1 MNANNIHIFYRQ
13 VLTCLYLL
21 WDESEKIYKLVIQLV
36 FKKIFNNVMRN
47 IFLSLLMIFVS
58 SCSNPI
64 SEADLIL
71 SSNNVILMT
80 GDQEAQPLSIAINN
94 KKIVWIGSHEDAT
107 NIQGTKFDFGNQAI
121 LPGFIDAHG
130 HASYLAFA
138 TQVANIAS
146 PPVGKI
152 KTIKDLQIELKK
164 FIKDSNLQPG
174 QWLMGL
180 GYDDSLLAE
189 QRHPTKKDLDQ
200 VSTEHP
206 IYLIHVSA
214 HLGAANSMGLAL
226 ANINSDTPDPSGGK
240 IRRYENSSEPNGVF
254 EETAAYPVQ
263 QLAMSAYKDPI
274 GSVKKAMEIYASH
287 GITTA
292 QDGASSPETIGLM
305 QAADAQGMINLDVI
319 SYPVGQNGLD
329 KTLETINFG
338 SYEGRI
344 KVGGIKLILDGSPQ
358 GKTAYLTEP
367 YYKPPH
373 SESESYK
380 GYPLIPQ
387 KEVSKWVSE
396 YADLNIPIIAH
407 ANGDAAADMLITAV
421 RNADLKTD
429 HRTIMIHAQTVRED
443 QLDQMKEL
451 KIIPSYFSTHTFY
464 WGDWHRDSVF
474 GEDRA
479 MRISPTR
486 STLDR
491 KMPFT
496 VHNDAPVVPPD
507 MIRLLWSTTNRMT
520 RSGKVLGEE
529 QKISTYSALEAMTI
543 NAAYQHFEDEIK
555 GTIEVGKLAD
565 LVVLSEDPLSMPAD
579 ELLKLKVIATYSHG
593 KEIFKNEK

>member
-1 MNANNIHIFYRQ
+1 
-13 VLTCLYLL
+13 
-21 WDESEKIYKLVIQLV
+21 
-36 FKKIFNNVMRN
+36 MRN
-47 IFLSLLMIFVS
+47 FLILLLLS
-58 SCSNPI
+58 SSSMLHSI
-64 SEADLIL
+64 EKADLII
-71 SSNNVILMT
+71 SSNKVILMT
-80 GDQEAQPLSIAINN
+80 GHQKAQPLSIAIQN
-94 KKIVWIGSHEDAT
+94 KKIVWIGSHTEAKK
-107 NIQGTKFDFGNQAI
+107 IQGQRINYHNQAI

-146 PPVGKI
+146 PPVGEV
-152 KTIKDLQIELKK
+152 KTIKDLQENLKK
-164 FIKDSNLQPG
+164 FIKDSNLKPG
-174 QWLMGL
+174 EWVMGL

-189 QRHPTKKDLDQ
+189 QRHPTKDDLDA
-200 VSTEHP
+200 VSTDHP

-214 HLGAANSMGLAL
+214 HLGAANSLGLSL
-226 ANINSDTPDPSGGK
+226 ANINSESNDPPGGK
-240 IRRYENSSEPNGVF
+240 IRRYENSLEPNGVF
-254 EETAAYPVQ
+254 EETAAYPLQ

-274 GSVKKAMEIYASH
+274 GSVKKAMDIYARN

-292 QDGASSPETIGLM
+292 QDGASNQETIALM
-305 QAADAQGMINLDVI
+305 QAADAQGMINLDII
-319 SYPVGQNGLD
+319 SYPIGQNGLD
-329 KTLETINFG
+329 QNLDSINFG
-338 SYEGRI
+338 NYGGRLKI
-344 KVGGIKLILDGSPQ
+344 GGIKLILDGSPQ

-373 SESESYK
+373 NEPDSYK

-387 KEVSKWVSE
+387 SEVSKWVKR
-396 YADLNIPIIAH
+396 YADLNIPIMAH
-407 ANGDAAADMLITAV
+407 ANGDAAADMLIEAV
-421 RNADLKTD
+421 KDAGITSD

-451 KIIPSYFSTHTFY
+451 SIIPSYFSTHTFY

-479 MRISPTR
+479 MRISPTK
-486 STLDR
+486 STLNR
-491 KMPFT
+491 KIPFT

-507 MIRLLWSTTNRMT
+507 MIRLLWSTTNRKT

-543 NAAYQHFEDEIK
+543 NAAFQHFEDDIK
-555 GTIEVGKLAD
+555 GSIEVGKLAD
-565 LVVLSEDPLSMPAD
+565 LVVLSEDPLSIPVN
-579 ELLKLKVIATYSHG
+579 ELLELKIMATYSHG

>member
-1 MNANNIHIFYRQ
+1 
-13 VLTCLYLL
+13 
-21 WDESEKIYKLVIQLV
+21 
-36 FKKIFNNVMRN
+36 MRN
-47 IFLSLLMIFVS
+47 LFLFLLIS
-58 SCSNPI
+58 SCSFEQEI
-64 SEADLIL
+64 KEADLVIT
-71 SSNNVILMT
+71 SNKVILMT
-80 GDQEAQPLSIAINN
+80 GNKQAQPLSIAIKN
-94 KKIVWIGSHEDAT
+94 KEIIWIGSHMKAKR
-107 NIQGTKFDFGNQAI
+107 IQGKHINFGNQAI

-146 PPVGKI
+146 PPVGSINNI
-152 KTIKDLQIELKK
+152 KELQTELKK
-164 FIKDSNLQPG
+164 FITESNLKPG
-174 QWLMGL
+174 EWVMGL

-189 QRHPTKKDLDQ
+189 QRHPTKDDLDE

-214 HLGAANSMGLAL
+214 HLGAANSLGLSL
-226 ANINSDTPDPSGGK
+226 ANISAETQDPPGGK

-254 EETAAYPVQ
+254 EETAAYPLQ

-274 GSVKKAMEIYASH
+274 GSVKKAMNIYARN

-292 QDGASSPETIGLM
+292 QDGASNPETISLM
-305 QAADAQGMINLDVI
+305 QAADVQGMINLDII
-319 SYPVGQNGLD
+319 SYPIGQNGLD
-329 KTLETINFG
+329 ENLDSINFG
-338 SYEGRI
+338 SYEGRLKI
-344 KVGGIKLILDGSPQ
+344 GGIKLILDGSPQ

-373 SESESYK
+373 SESDSYK

-387 KEVSKWVSE
+387 SEVSKWVKK
-396 YADLNIPIIAH
+396 YADLNIPIMAH
-407 ANGDAAADMLITAV
+407 ANGDAAADMLIKAV
-421 RNADLKTD
+421 KDADINSD

-479 MRISPTR
+479 MRISPTK
-486 STLDR
+486 STLNR
-491 KMPFT
+491 NMPFT

-507 MIRLLWSTTNRMT
+507 MIRLLWSTTNRKT

-543 NAAYQHFEDEIK
+543 NAAYQHFEDDIK
-555 GTIEVGKLAD
+555 GSIEVGKLAD
-565 LVVLSEDPLSMPAD
+565 LVVLSEDPLSID
-579 ELLKLKVIATYSHG
+579 TKNLLEVSVVATFSRG
-593 KEIFKNEK
+593 VEVFNTAK

>member
-1 MNANNIHIFYRQ
+1 MRTLFTSA
-13 VLTCLYLL
+13 LL
-21 WDESEKIYKLVIQLV
+21 CSHLFLVAIE
-36 FKKIFNNVMRN
+36 
-47 IFLSLLMIFVS
+47 
-58 SCSNPI
+58 
-64 SEADLIL
+64 EADLII
-71 SSNNVILMT
+71 SSNKVILMT
-80 GDQEAQPLSIAINN
+80 GVEQAQPLSIAIKN
-94 KKIVWIGSHEDAT
+94 KKIAWIGSHQDAK
-107 NIQGTKFDFGNQAI
+107 NFQGEHINFGNQAV

-152 KTIKDLQIELKK
+152 NNIQDLQTELKN
-164 FIKDSNLQPG
+164 FIQDSGLQPG
-174 QWLMGL
+174 EWVMGL

-189 QRHPTKKDLDQ
+189 QRHPTKDDLDE

-214 HLGAANSMGLAL
+214 HLGAANSLGLSL
-226 ANINSDTPDPSGGK
+226 ANINSKTEDPPGGK
-240 IRRYENSSEPNGVF
+240 IRRYENSLEPNGVF
-254 EETAAYPVQ
+254 EETAAYPLQ

-274 GSVKKAMEIYASH
+274 GSVKKAMEIYARN

-292 QDGASSPETIGLM
+292 QDGASSLETIGLM
-305 QAADAQGMINLDVI
+305 QAADAQSMINIDVI
-319 SYPVGQNGLD
+319 SYPIGQNGLD
-329 KTLETINFG
+329 ENLNALNFG
-338 SYEGRI
+338 SYTGRV

-373 SESESYK
+373 NESKSYR

-387 KEVSKWVSE
+387 TEVSEWVKK
-396 YADLNIPIIAH
+396 YADLNIPIMAH
-407 ANGDAAADMLITAV
+407 ANGDAAADMLITAI
-421 RNADLKTD
+421 RNAKIKSD

-443 QLDQMKEL
+443 QLDLMREL

-474 GEDRA
+474 GRDRA
-479 MRISPTR
+479 IRISPTK

-491 KMPFT
+491 DMPFS

-520 RSGKVLGEE
+520 RSGKILGDQ
-529 QKISTYSALEAMTI
+529 QKISTYDALKAMTL
-543 NAAYQHFEDEIK
+543 NAAYQHFEDDIK
-555 GTIEVGKLAD
+555 GSIEVGKLAD
-565 LVVLSEDPLSMPAD
+565 LVVLSEDPLAMPTTS
-579 ELLKLKVIATYSHG
+579 LLNLKVIATYSHG
-593 KEIFKNEK
+593 REIFRATN

>member
-1 MNANNIHIFYRQ
+1 
-13 VLTCLYLL
+13 
-21 WDESEKIYKLVIQLV
+21 
-36 FKKIFNNVMRN
+36 MRN
-47 IFLSLLMIFVS
+47 FLILLLLIS
-58 SCSNPI
+58 SSVLHSI
-64 SEADLIL
+64 EKADLII
-71 SSNNVILMT
+71 SSNKVILMT
-80 GDQEAQPLSIAINN
+80 GHQKAQPLSIAIQN
-94 KKIVWIGSHEDAT
+94 KKIAWIGSHTEAKK
-107 NIQGTKFDFGNQAI
+107 IQGQRIDYHNQAI

-146 PPVGKI
+146 PPVGEV
-152 KTIKDLQIELKK
+152 KTIKDLQENLKK

-174 QWLMGL
+174 EWVMGL

-189 QRHPTKKDLDQ
+189 QRHPTKDDLDA
-200 VSTEHP
+200 VSTDHP

-214 HLGAANSMGLAL
+214 HLGAANSLGLSL
-226 ANINSDTPDPSGGK
+226 ANINSESNDPPGGK
-240 IRRYENSSEPNGVF
+240 IRRYENSLEPNGVF
-254 EETAAYPVQ
+254 EETAAYPLQ

-274 GSVKKAMEIYASH
+274 GSVKKAMDIYARN

-292 QDGASSPETIGLM
+292 QDGASSQETIALM
-305 QAADAQGMINLDVI
+305 QAADAQGMINLDII
-319 SYPVGQNGLD
+319 SYPIGQNGLD
-329 KTLETINFG
+329 QNLDSINFG
-338 SYEGRI
+338 NYKGRLKI
-344 KVGGIKLILDGSPQ
+344 GGIKLILDGSPQ

-373 SESESYK
+373 SESDSYK

-387 KEVSKWVSE
+387 SEVSKWVKR
-396 YADLNIPIIAH
+396 YAGLNIPIMAH
-407 ANGDAAADMLITAV
+407 ANGDAAADMLIEAV
-421 RNADLKTD
+421 KNADITSD

-443 QLDQMKEL
+443 QLDKMKEL
-451 KIIPSYFSTHTFY
+451 SIIPSYFSTHTFY

-479 MRISPTR
+479 MRISPTK
-486 STLDR
+486 STLNR
-491 KMPFT
+491 KIPFT

-507 MIRLLWSTTNRMT
+507 MIRLLWSTTNRKT

-543 NAAYQHFEDEIK
+543 NAAFQHFEDDIK
-555 GTIEVGKLAD
+555 GSIEVGKLAD
-565 LVVLSEDPLSMPAD
+565 LVVLSEDPLSIPVN
-579 ELLKLKVIATYSHG
+579 ELLELKIMATYSHG

>member
-1 MNANNIHIFYRQ
+1 MR
-13 VLTCLYLL
+13 YLL
-21 WDESEKIYKLVIQLV
+21 
-36 FKKIFNNVMRN
+36 F
-47 IFLSLLMIFVS
+47 FLLIS
-58 SCSNPI
+58 SCSFVQNI
-64 SEADLIL
+64 NEADLIL

-80 GDQEAQPLSIAINN
+80 GGKEAQPLAIAI
-94 KKIVWIGSHEDAT
+94 KGGTIIWIGSHKEAQH
-107 NIQGTKFDFGNQAI
+107 IQGKHIDFGDKAV

-152 KTIKDLQIELKK
+152 NNIKELQTELKK

-174 QWLMGL
+174 EWVMGL
-180 GYDDSLLAE
+180 GYDDSLLEE
-189 QRHPTKKDLDQ
+189 QRHPTKDDLDE

-214 HLGAANSMGLAL
+214 HLGSANSLGLSL
-226 ANINSDTPDPSGGK
+226 ANISSETQDPPGGK
-240 IRRYENSSEPNGVF
+240 IRRYESSSEPNGVF
-254 EETAAYPVQ
+254 EETAAYPLQ
-263 QLAMSAYKDPI
+263 QLAMSAYKDPV
-274 GSVKKAMEIYASH
+274 GSVKKAMDIYARN

-305 QAADAQGMINLDVI
+305 QAADAQGMINLDII
-319 SYPVGQNGLD
+319 SYPIGQNGLD
-329 KTLETINFG
+329 QNLDTINFG
-338 SYEGRI
+338 NYAGRLKI
-344 KVGGIKLILDGSPQ
+344 GGIKLILDGSPQ

-373 SESESYK
+373 SESDSYK

-387 KEVSKWVSE
+387 SEVSKWVKR
-396 YADLNIPIIAH
+396 YADLNIPIMAH
-407 ANGDAAADMLITAV
+407 ANGDAAADMLIEAV
-421 RNADLKTD
+421 KDAEITSD

-451 KIIPSYFSTHTFY
+451 RIIPSYFSTHTFY

-474 GEDRA
+474 GEERA
-479 MRISPTR
+479 MRISPTK
-486 STLDR
+486 SSLDR
-491 KMPFT
+491 SMPFT

-507 MIRLLWSTTNRMT
+507 MIRLLWSTTNRET

-543 NAAYQHFEDEIK
+543 NAAYQHFEDDIK
-555 GTIEVGKLAD
+555 GTIEVGKQAD
-565 LVVLSEDPLSMPAD
+565 LVVLSEDPLSIDP
-579 ELLKLKVIATYSHG
+579 ENLLKIRVIATYSKG
-593 KEIFKNEK
+593 IEIFDAQQ

>member
-1 MNANNIHIFYRQ
+1 
-13 VLTCLYLL
+13 
-21 WDESEKIYKLVIQLV
+21 
-36 FKKIFNNVMRN
+36 MRN
-47 IFLSLLMIFVS
+47 LLILILLSS
-58 SCSNPI
+58 SSMLHSI
-64 SEADLIL
+64 EKADLII
-71 SSNNVILMT
+71 SSNKVILMT
-80 GDQEAQPLSIAINN
+80 GHQKAQPLSIAIQN
-94 KKIVWIGSHEDAT
+94 KKIVWIGSHTEAKK
-107 NIQGTKFDFGNQAI
+107 IQGQRIDYHNQAI

-146 PPVGKI
+146 PPVGEV
-152 KTIKDLQIELKK
+152 KTIKDLQENLKK

-174 QWLMGL
+174 EWVMGL

-189 QRHPTKKDLDQ
+189 QRHPTKDDLDA
-200 VSTEHP
+200 VSTDHP

-214 HLGAANSMGLAL
+214 HLGAANSMGLSL
-226 ANINSDTPDPSGGK
+226 ANINSESNDPPGGK
-240 IRRYENSSEPNGVF
+240 IRRYENSLEPNGVF
-254 EETAAYPVQ
+254 EETAAYPLQ

-274 GSVKKAMEIYASH
+274 GSVKKAMDIYARN

-292 QDGASSPETIGLM
+292 QDGASSQETIALM
-305 QAADAQGMINLDVI
+305 QAADAQGMINLDII
-319 SYPVGQNGLD
+319 SYPIGQNGLD
-329 KTLETINFG
+329 QNLDSISFG
-338 SYEGRI
+338 NYTGRLKI
-344 KVGGIKLILDGSPQ
+344 GGIKLILDGSPQ

-373 SESESYK
+373 SESDSYK

-387 KEVSKWVSE
+387 SEVSKWVKR
-396 YADLNIPIIAH
+396 YADLNIPIMAH
-407 ANGDAAADMLITAV
+407 ANGDAAADMLIEAV
-421 RNADLKTD
+421 KNADITSD

-451 KIIPSYFSTHTFY
+451 SIIPSYFSTHTFY

-479 MRISPTR
+479 MRISPTK
-486 STLDR
+486 STLNR
-491 KMPFT
+491 KIPFT

-507 MIRLLWSTTNRMT
+507 MIRLLWSTTNRKT

-543 NAAYQHFEDEIK
+543 NAAFQHFEDDIK
-555 GTIEVGKLAD
+555 GSIEVGKLAD
-565 LVVLSEDPLSMPAD
+565 LVVLSEDPLSIPVN
-579 ELLKLKVIATYSHG
+579 ELLELKIMATYSHG

>member
-1 MNANNIHIFYRQ
+1 MR
-13 VLTCLYLL
+13 YL
-21 WDESEKIYKLVIQLV
+21 I
-36 FKKIFNNVMRN
+36 
-47 IFLSLLMIFVS
+47 LLALFS
-58 SCSNPI
+58 SCSIDQAIND
-64 SEADLIL
+64 ADLIV
-71 SSNNVILMT
+71 SSNKVILMT
-80 GDQEAQPLSIAINN
+80 DKRKAQPLSIAI
-94 KKIVWIGSHEDAT
+94 KDKRIVWIGSHQDAKH
-107 NIQGTKFDFGNQAI
+107 IQGKHIDFGNQAV

-152 KTIKDLQIELKK
+152 NTINELQAELKK
-164 FIKDSNLQPG
+164 FIKKSNLKPG
-174 QWLMGL
+174 EWMIGL
-180 GYDDSLLAE
+180 GYDDSLLEE
-189 QRHPTKKDLDQ
+189 QRHPTKDDLDK

-214 HLGAANSMGLAL
+214 HLGAANTLGLSL
-226 ANINSDTPDPSGGK
+226 ANINSETQDPPGGK
-240 IRRYENSSEPNGVF
+240 IRRYENSSKPNGVF
-254 EETAAYPVQ
+254 EETAAYPLQ

-274 GSVKKAMEIYASH
+274 GSVKQAMKIYARN

-292 QDGASSPETIGLM
+292 QDGASSLETIHLM
-305 QAADAQGMINLDVI
+305 QAADKQGMIDLDII
-319 SYPVGQNGLD
+319 SYPIGQNGLD
-329 KTLETINFG
+329 KNLNSINFG
-338 SYEGRI
+338 SYEGRLKI
-344 KVGGIKLILDGSPQ
+344 GGIKLILDGSPQ

-373 SESESYK
+373 SESDSYK

-387 KEVSKWVSE
+387 SEVSKWVKK
-396 YADLNIPIIAH
+396 YADLNIPIMAH
-407 ANGDAAADMLITAV
+407 ANGDAAADMLIKAV
-421 RNADLKTD
+421 KDADITSD

-443 QLDQMKEL
+443 QLDQMKKL

-479 MRISPTR
+479 MRISPTK
-486 STLDR
+486 STLKR

-507 MIRLLWSTTNRMT
+507 MIRLLWSTTNRKT

-543 NAAYQHFEDEIK
+543 NAAYQHFEDDIK
-555 GTIEVGKLAD
+555 GTIEVGKQAD
-565 LVVLSEDPLSMPAD
+565 LVVLSQDPLSID
-579 ELLKLKVIATYSHG
+579 TKDILEIEVVATFSRG
-593 KEIFKNEK
+593 QEVFNAKK

>member
-1 MNANNIHIFYRQ
+1 MR
-13 VLTCLYLL
+13 YLL
-21 WDESEKIYKLVIQLV
+21 
-36 FKKIFNNVMRN
+36 F
-47 IFLSLLMIFVS
+47 FLLIG
-58 SCSNPI
+58 SCSYDQNI
-64 SEADLIL
+64 NKADIIV

-80 GDQEAQPLSIAINN
+80 GSREAQPLSIAV
-94 KKIVWIGSHEDAT
+94 KDEKIIWIGSHNDAKY
-107 NIQGTKFDFGNQAI
+107 IQGKHIDFADQAV

-152 KTIKDLQIELKK
+152 NNIEELKTELKK

-174 QWLMGL
+174 EWVMGL
-180 GYDDSLLAE
+180 GYDDSLLEE
-189 QRHPTKKDLDQ
+189 QRHPTKDDLDE

-214 HLGAANSMGLAL
+214 HLGAANSFGLSL
-226 ANINSDTPDPSGGK
+226 ANISSETQDPAGGK
-240 IRRYENSSEPNGVF
+240 IRRYKNSSEPNGVF
-254 EETAAYPVQ
+254 EETAAYPLQ

-274 GSVKKAMEIYASH
+274 GSVKKAMDIYARN

-305 QAADAQGMINLDVI
+305 QAADAQGMINLDII
-319 SYPVGQNGLD
+319 SYPIGQNGLD
-329 KTLETINFG
+329 QNLDTINFG
-338 SYEGRI
+338 NYAGRLKI
-344 KVGGIKLILDGSPQ
+344 GGIKLILDGSPQ

-373 SESESYK
+373 SESDSYK

-387 KEVSKWVSE
+387 SEVSKWVKQ
-396 YADLNIPIIAH
+396 YADLNIPIMAH
-407 ANGDAAADMLITAV
+407 ANGDAAADMLIEAV
-421 RNADLKTD
+421 KDAEITSD

-451 KIIPSYFSTHTFY
+451 RIIPSYFSTHTFY

-474 GEDRA
+474 GEERA
-479 MRISPTR
+479 MRISPTK
-486 STLDR
+486 SSLDR
-491 KMPFT
+491 NMPFT

-507 MIRLLWSTTNRMT
+507 MIRLLWSTTNRKT
-520 RSGKVLGEE
+520 RSGKVLGEK

-543 NAAYQHFEDEIK
+543 NAAYQHFEDDIK
-555 GTIEVGKLAD
+555 GTIEVGKQAD
-565 LVVLSEDPLSMPAD
+565 LVVLSEDPLSIDP
-579 ELLKLKVIATYSHG
+579 ENLLKIRVIATYSKG
-593 KEIFKNEK
+593 IEIFDAKQ

>member
-1 MNANNIHIFYRQ
+1 MNK
-13 VLTCLYLL
+13 VLIALILA
-21 WDESEKIYKLVIQLV
+21 VV
-36 FKKIFNNVMRN
+36 
-47 IFLSLLMIFVS
+47 LSGSVYATT
-58 SCSNPI
+58 I

-71 SSNNVILMT
+71 SSDNVILMT
-80 GDQEAQPLSIAINN
+80 GDKKAQPLSIAITN
-94 KKIVWIGSHEDAT
+94 KKIVWVGLHKDAK
-107 NIQGTKFDFGNQAI
+107 NIQGTKIDFGNQAI

-138 TQVANIAS
+138 SQVANIAS

-152 KTIKDLQIELKK
+152 KTIKDLQIELKE
-164 FIKDSNLQPG
+164 FIKVSNLQPG
-174 QWLMGL
+174 QWLIGL
-180 GYDDSLLAE
+180 GYDNSLLAE
-189 QRHPTKKDLDQ
+189 QRHPTKEDLDQ

-214 HLGAANSMGLAL
+214 HLGATNSMGLAL
-226 ANINSDTPDPSGGK
+226 ANINSNTPDPSGGK
-240 IRRYENSSEPNGVF
+240 IRRYKNSSEPNGVF
-254 EETAAYPVQ
+254 EESAAYPVQ

-292 QDGASSPETIGLM
+292 QDGASSPEAIALM
-305 QAADAQGMINLDVI
+305 QAADDQGMVNLDII

-329 KTLETINFG
+329 KSIQTIKFG
-338 SYEGRI
+338 SYKGRV

-373 SESESYK
+373 SESDSYK

-387 KEVSKWVSE
+387 KEVSKWVSI
-396 YADLNIPIIAH
+396 YADLNIPIMAH
-407 ANGDAAADMLITAV
+407 ANGDAAADMLIKAV
-421 RNADLKTD
+421 KNADMKND

-443 QLDQMKEL
+443 QLDQMKKL

-479 MRISPTR
+479 MRISPTK

-520 RSGKVLGEE
+520 RSGKVLGSE
-529 QKISTYSALEAMTI
+529 QKISTYSALEAITI
-543 NAAYQHFEDEIK
+543 NAAYQHFEDSIK
-555 GTIEVGKLAD
+555 GTIEVGKQAD
-565 LVVLSEDPLSMPAD
+565 LVVLSEDPLSI
-579 ELLKLKVIATYSHG
+579 ETKNLLDISVIATFSRG
-593 KEIFKNEK
+593 VEIFNAKR

>member
-1 MNANNIHIFYRQ
+1 MR
-13 VLTCLYLL
+13 YL
-21 WDESEKIYKLVIQLV
+21 I
-36 FKKIFNNVMRN
+36 
-47 IFLSLLMIFVS
+47 LLALFS
-58 SCSNPI
+58 SCSIDQAIND
-64 SEADLIL
+64 ADLIV
-71 SSNNVILMT
+71 SSNKVILMT
-80 GDQEAQPLSIAINN
+80 DKRKAQPLSIAI
-94 KKIVWIGSHEDAT
+94 KDERIVWIGSHQDAK
-107 NIQGTKFDFGNQAI
+107 NIQGKHIYFGNQAV

-146 PPVGKI
+146 PPVG
-152 KTIKDLQIELKK
+152 TIKNIKELQTELRK
-164 FIKDSNLQPG
+164 FINDSNLKPG
-174 QWLMGL
+174 EWVMGL
-180 GYDDSLLAE
+180 GYDDSLLEE
-189 QRHPTKKDLDQ
+189 QRHPTKDDLDE

-214 HLGAANSMGLAL
+214 HLGAANSLGLSL
-226 ANINSDTPDPSGGK
+226 ANINSETQDPPGGR
-240 IRRYENSSEPNGVF
+240 IRRYENSLEPNGVF
-254 EETAAYPVQ
+254 EETAAYPLQ

-274 GSVKKAMEIYASH
+274 GSVKQAMNIYARN

-305 QAADAQGMINLDVI
+305 QAADAQGMINLDII
-319 SYPVGQNGLD
+319 SYPIGQNGLD
-329 KTLETINFG
+329 QNLDSINFG
-338 SYEGRI
+338 NYEGRLKI
-344 KVGGIKLILDGSPQ
+344 GGIKLILDGSPQ

-373 SESESYK
+373 SESDSYK

-387 KEVSKWVSE
+387 SEVSKWVKK
-396 YADLNIPIIAH
+396 YADLNIPIMAH
-407 ANGDAAADMLITAV
+407 ANGDAAADMLIKAV
-421 RNADLKTD
+421 KDADITSD

-443 QLDQMKEL
+443 QLDQMKKL

-479 MRISPTR
+479 MRISPTK
-486 STLDR
+486 STLKR

-507 MIRLLWSTTNRMT
+507 MIRLLWSTTNRKT

-543 NAAYQHFEDEIK
+543 NAAYQHFEDDIK
-555 GTIEVGKLAD
+555 GTIEVGKQAD
-565 LVVLSEDPLSMPAD
+565 LVVLSQDPLSID
-579 ELLKLKVIATYSHG
+579 TKDILEIEVVATFSRG
-593 KEIFKNEK
+593 QEVFNAKK

>member
-1 MNANNIHIFYRQ
+1 
-13 VLTCLYLL
+13 
-21 WDESEKIYKLVIQLV
+21 
-36 FKKIFNNVMRN
+36 MRN
-47 IFLSLLMIFVS
+47 LFLFLLIS
-58 SCSNPI
+58 SCSFEQEI
-64 SEADLIL
+64 KEADLVIT
-71 SSNNVILMT
+71 SNKVILMT
-80 GDQEAQPLSIAINN
+80 GNKQAQPLSIAIKN
-94 KKIVWIGSHEDAT
+94 KEIIWIGSHMKAKR
-107 NIQGTKFDFGNQAI
+107 IQGKHINFGNQAI

-146 PPVGKI
+146 PPVGSINNI
-152 KTIKDLQIELKK
+152 KELQTELKK
-164 FIKDSNLQPG
+164 FITESNLKPG
-174 QWLMGL
+174 EWVMGL

-189 QRHPTKKDLDQ
+189 QRHPTKDDLDE

-214 HLGAANSMGLAL
+214 HLGAANSLGLSL
-226 ANINSDTPDPSGGK
+226 ANISAETQDPPGGK

-254 EETAAYPVQ
+254 EETAAYPLQ

-274 GSVKKAMEIYASH
+274 GSVKKAMHIYARN

-292 QDGASSPETIGLM
+292 QDGASNPETISLM
-305 QAADAQGMINLDVI
+305 QAADVQGMINLDII
-319 SYPVGQNGLD
+319 SYPIGQNGLD
-329 KTLETINFG
+329 KNLDSINFG
-338 SYEGRI
+338 SYEGRLKI
-344 KVGGIKLILDGSPQ
+344 GGIKLILDGSPQ

-373 SESESYK
+373 SESDSYK

-387 KEVSKWVSE
+387 SEVSKWVKK
-396 YADLNIPIIAH
+396 YADLNIPIMAH
-407 ANGDAAADMLITAV
+407 ANGDAAADMLIKAV
-421 RNADLKTD
+421 KDADINSD

-479 MRISPTR
+479 MRISPTK
-486 STLDR
+486 STLNR
-491 KMPFT
+491 NMPFT

-507 MIRLLWSTTNRMT
+507 MIRLLWSTTNRKT

-543 NAAYQHFEDEIK
+543 NAAYQHFEDDIK
-555 GTIEVGKLAD
+555 GSIEVGKLAD
-565 LVVLSEDPLSMPAD
+565 LVVLSEDPLSID
-579 ELLKLKVIATYSHG
+579 TKNLLEVNVVATFSRG
-593 KEIFKNEK
+593 VEVFNSAK

>member
-1 MNANNIHIFYRQ
+1 
-13 VLTCLYLL
+13 
-21 WDESEKIYKLVIQLV
+21 
-36 FKKIFNNVMRN
+36 MRN
-47 IFLSLLMIFVS
+47 FLILLLLIS
-58 SCSNPI
+58 SSVLHSI
-64 SEADLIL
+64 EKADLII
-71 SSNNVILMT
+71 SSNKVILMT
-80 GDQEAQPLSIAINN
+80 GHQKAQPLSIAIQN
-94 KKIVWIGSHEDAT
+94 KKIAWIGSHTEAKK
-107 NIQGTKFDFGNQAI
+107 IQGQRIDYHNQAI

-146 PPVGKI
+146 PPVGEV
-152 KTIKDLQIELKK
+152 KTIKDLQENLKK

-174 QWLMGL
+174 EWVMGL

-189 QRHPTKKDLDQ
+189 QRHPTKDDLDS
-200 VSTEHP
+200 VSTDHP

-214 HLGAANSMGLAL
+214 HLGAANSMGLSL
-226 ANINSDTPDPSGGK
+226 ANINSESNDPPGGK
-240 IRRYENSSEPNGVF
+240 IRRYENSLEPNGVF
-254 EETAAYPVQ
+254 EETAAYPLQ

-274 GSVKKAMEIYASH
+274 GSVKKAMDIYARN

-292 QDGASSPETIGLM
+292 QDGASSQETIALM
-305 QAADAQGMINLDVI
+305 QAADAQGMINLDII
-319 SYPVGQNGLD
+319 SYPIGQNGLD
-329 KTLETINFG
+329 QNLDSISFG
-338 SYEGRI
+338 NYTGRLKI
-344 KVGGIKLILDGSPQ
+344 GGIKLILDGSPQ

-373 SESESYK
+373 SESDSYK

-387 KEVSKWVSE
+387 SEVSRWVKR
-396 YADLNIPIIAH
+396 YADLNIPIMAH
-407 ANGDAAADMLITAV
+407 ANGDAAADMLIEAV
-421 RNADLKTD
+421 KNADITSD

-443 QLDQMKEL
+443 QLDKMKEL
-451 KIIPSYFSTHTFY
+451 SIIPSYFSTHTFY

-479 MRISPTR
+479 KRISPTK
-486 STLDR
+486 SSLNR
-491 KMPFT
+491 KIPFT

-507 MIRLLWSTTNRMT
+507 MIRLLWSTTNRKT

-543 NAAYQHFEDEIK
+543 NAAFQHFEDDIK
-555 GTIEVGKLAD
+555 GSIEVGKLAD
-565 LVVLSEDPLSMPAD
+565 LVVLSEDPLSIPVN
-579 ELLKLKVIATYSHG
+579 ELLELKIMATYSHG

>member
-1 MNANNIHIFYRQ
+1 MR
-13 VLTCLYLL
+13 YLL
-21 WDESEKIYKLVIQLV
+21 
-36 FKKIFNNVMRN
+36 F
-47 IFLSLLMIFVS
+47 FLLIG
-58 SCSNPI
+58 SCSYDQNI
-64 SEADLIL
+64 SKADIIV

-80 GDQEAQPLSIAINN
+80 GSREAQPLSIAV
-94 KKIVWIGSHEDAT
+94 KDEKIIWIGSHNDAKY
-107 NIQGTKFDFGNQAI
+107 IQGKHIDFADQAV

-152 KTIKDLQIELKK
+152 NNIEELKTELKK

-174 QWLMGL
+174 EWVMGL
-180 GYDDSLLAE
+180 GYDDSLLEE
-189 QRHPTKKDLDQ
+189 QRHPTKDDLDE

-214 HLGAANSMGLAL
+214 HLGAANSFGLSL
-226 ANINSDTPDPSGGK
+226 ANVSSETQDPPGGK
-240 IRRYENSSEPNGVF
+240 IRRYKNSSEPNGVF
-254 EETAAYPVQ
+254 EETAAYPLQ

-274 GSVKKAMEIYASH
+274 GSVKKAMDIYARN

-305 QAADAQGMINLDVI
+305 QAADAQGMINLDII
-319 SYPVGQNGLD
+319 SYPIGQNGLD
-329 KTLETINFG
+329 QNLDTINFG
-338 SYEGRI
+338 NYAGRLKI
-344 KVGGIKLILDGSPQ
+344 GGIKLILDGSPQ

-373 SESESYK
+373 SESDSYK

-387 KEVSKWVSE
+387 SEVSKWVKQ
-396 YADLNIPIIAH
+396 YADLNIPIMAH
-407 ANGDAAADMLITAV
+407 ANGDAAADMLIEAV
-421 RNADLKTD
+421 KDAEITSD

-451 KIIPSYFSTHTFY
+451 RIIPSYFSTHTFY

-474 GEDRA
+474 GEERA
-479 MRISPTR
+479 MRISPTK
-486 STLDR
+486 SSLDR
-491 KMPFT
+491 NMPFT

-507 MIRLLWSTTNRMT
+507 MIRLLWSTTNRKT

-543 NAAYQHFEDEIK
+543 NAAYQHFEDDIK
-555 GTIEVGKLAD
+555 GTIEVGKQAD
-565 LVVLSEDPLSMPAD
+565 LVVLSEDPLSIDP
-579 ELLKLKVIATYSHG
+579 ENLLKIRVIATYSKG
-593 KEIFKNEK
+593 IEIFDAKQ